1 MKRVNLKV
9 SDSGTISPG
18 DPRMQPGP
26 NRTRSDQSGGRRV
39 VSATISIVDVPDDI
53 SAATVLACVNGTGFV
68 SPLDGPYEISFDD
81 LTPGRI
87 IRAPKKQTISTNL
100 RLAESTHA
108 DMVRLAAKKGRSLNA
123 EIEQACRQHLIIS
136 AKRRAE

>member
-1 MKRVNLKV
+1 MKRVNLKA

-26 NRTRSDQSGGRRV
+26 NRTRAGGRV
-39 VSATISIVDVPDDI
+39 VSATISIVDVPDDT
-53 SAATVLACVNGTGFV
+53 SVAAVLARVNSTGFV
-68 SPLDGPYEISFDD
+68 SPLDGPYEISFSD

-87 IRAPKKQTISTNL
+87 IRAPKKQTTNTNL

-108 DMVRLAAKKGRSLNA
+108 DMVRLAASNGRSLNT

-136 AKRRAE
+136 AKRK